1 VEWSLWS
8 GASFFGV
15 EYSQTGPKSKT
26 RMVLLQLKIIKIR
39 MYYSVRIAKKIK
51 QRQVILTSCVTLD
64 LEHLSH

>member
-1 VEWSLWS
+1 MEC
-8 GASFFGV
+8 
-15 EYSQTGPKSKT
+15 PKSKT